1 MHVLANTH
9 KVIKYV
15 TLKSKTS
22 FRNSEGGSKFW
33 DKKKSE
39 SGGKGFQHL
48 SLVCRI
54 MVRFITVYLTAGWME
69 GWMERWKDGWWICYQ
84 ISKFCVWLPAAQK
97 GVARACA
104 QSRVQMCVLG
114 MKFLRQRAE
123 WERKWRVGK
132 LGCRGLKLRRGAGVG
147 CRRCGVPEARERQE
161 WQERVGG
168 SAAHW
173 TGKVIVVVWGGRQV
187 HSRTDTFRHKLY
199 QAS

>member
-54 MVRFITVYLTAGWME
+54 IVRFITVYLTAGWME
-69 GWMERWKDGWWICYQ
+69 GWMDGKVERWMVDLLPNFEILCLVACCTKRCCA
-84 ISKFCVWLPAAQK
+84 CVRAIPRADVRSGNEVPPAEG
-97 GVARACA
+97 GVREKVKSGEAG
-104 QSRVQMCVLG
+104 L
-114 MKFLRQRAE
+114 QRAE
-123 WERKWRVGK
+123 AAERS
-132 LGCRGLKLRRGAGVG
+132 GCGLQKMRGTWSPRAAGMTG
-147 CRRCGVPEARERQE
+147 TCRRFCGSLNRESHS
-161 WQERVGG
+161 GG
-168 SAAHW
+168 LR
-173 TGKVIVVVWGGRQV
+173 G
-187 HSRTDTFRHKLY
+187 
-199 QAS
+199 